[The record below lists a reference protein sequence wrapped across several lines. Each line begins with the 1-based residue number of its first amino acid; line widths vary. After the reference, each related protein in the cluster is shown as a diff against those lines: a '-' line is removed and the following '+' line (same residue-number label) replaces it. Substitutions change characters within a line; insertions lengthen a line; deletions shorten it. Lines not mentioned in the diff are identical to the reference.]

1 MTCQLKKMVF
11 CIKYTT
17 YVNCF
22 ITMGISSS
30 IIIQV
35 IWPWWC
41 HCFVT
46 ADHQISGEILCLFV
60 VLLNCVASFC
70 LNKYK
75 MIILSKTSVI
85 VVWIILWENRNRF
98 VNQITYTDC
107 LFFLAND
114 SCHFHHD
121 RLWRTKVLM
130 TLSCILQKYE
140 DSR

>member
-1 MTCQLKKMVF
+1 MVF

-17 YVNCF
+17 YINCF

-46 ADHQISGEILCLFV
+46 ADLQISGEIFGLFV
-60 VLLNCVASFC
+60 VLLNCVASFY

-85 VVWIILWENRNRF
+85 VVWIILWENRNCF

-107 LFFLAND
+107 LFLLAND
-114 SCHFHHD
+114 IYICHIYICHFRHD